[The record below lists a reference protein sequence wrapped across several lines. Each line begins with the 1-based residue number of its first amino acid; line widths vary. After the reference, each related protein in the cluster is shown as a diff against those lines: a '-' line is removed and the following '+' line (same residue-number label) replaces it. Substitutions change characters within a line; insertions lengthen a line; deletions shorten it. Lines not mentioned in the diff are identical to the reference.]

1 MSAEDSKPA
10 SDFQVSDRRF
20 WVQDEDATEKASIPQ
35 TRYPSYI
42 EELRART
49 EAAEQKLQ
57 EKLKRLDEENA
68 AYRERL
74 ARRAEQQKEQEV
86 AGLIAGFLEVL
97 DNLERALESSA
108 GNAEP
113 EVVRTGVELTLNLFL
128 QRLAAAGVVCP
139 DLRGETFDPNLA
151 EAVGMDPV
159 SDPGQDGRVVAVV
172 QKAYILGGTL
182 LRPARVR
189 VGRYEGP

>member
-1 MSAEDSKPA
+1 MSVEESKPA
-10 SDFQVSDRRF
+10 NDFQVSDRRF
-20 WVQDEDATEKASIPQ
+20 WVQDEDATEMASIPQ

-42 EELRART
+42 EELKART

-57 EKLKRLDEENA
+57 EKLKRIDEDNA

-74 ARRAEQQKEQEV
+74 ARRSEQQKEQEIT
-86 AGLIAGFLEVL
+86 GLVAGFLEVL

-108 GNAEP
+108 GNADP
-113 EVVRTGVELTLNLFL
+113 EVLRTGVELTLNLFL
-128 QRLAAAGVVCP
+128 QRLSAAGVSCP
-139 DLRGETFDPNLA
+139 ELQGETFDPNLA

-172 QKAYILGGTL
+172 QKAYMLGGTL

-189 VGRYEGP
+189 VGRFEGH